1 MGVSTALRSRA
12 AAMGVALTVSVL
24 APVHAWAAAGARE
37 AAGGRA
43 TAGAGTG
50 SATLDRI
57 AATATISLGHRESS
71 VPFSYYDEKHQVVGY
86 SHELALRVAEAV
98 RQALRLPALTIRLVP
113 LTSHN
118 RMPLVVNGTV
128 DLECGSTTHT
138 AEREAQVAFS
148 HSIFIVS
155 TRLLVAADSGI
166 RDFADLSGKTVVVT
180 AGTQAERLL
189 HRYIEQQAA
198 GIHVLAGKD
207 HSDSFRLLASGRAA
221 AFMMDDALLYG
232 ERAKARRPADW
243 QVVGTP
249 MSYEAYACMLR
260 AGDPAFKRVVDDA
273 LARVMRTGEAARLHE
288 RWFRQAIPP
297 RGVNLDWPLS
307 DALAALYREP
317 NDRPAGRP

>member
-1 MGVSTALRSRA
+1 MSWSTALRA
-12 AAMGVALTVSVL
+12 GTAAMGVAWAMA
-24 APVHAWAAAGARE
+24 APGPAAAD
-37 AAGGRA
+37 AAG
-43 TAGAGTG
+43 
-50 SATLDRI
+50 SPTLERI

-98 RQALRLPALTIRLVP
+98 RQSLRLPALTIRLVP
-113 LTSHN
+113 VTSHN
-118 RMPLVVNGTV
+118 RMPLVINGTV

-138 AEREAQVAFS
+138 IEREAKVAFS

-155 TRLLVAADSGI
+155 TRLLVAAGSGI
-166 RDFADLSGKTVVVT
+166 RDFPDLAGKTVVVT

-189 HRYIEQQAA
+189 RRWIEQQSA
-198 GIHVLAGKD
+198 GVHVLAGKD
-207 HSDSFRLLASGRAA
+207 HGDSFRLLASGRAA

-273 LARVMRTGEAARLHE
+273 LARVMRSGEARRLHE
-288 RWFRQAIPP
+288 RWFRQPIPP

-317 NDRPAGRP
+317 NDRPAERP

>member
-1 MGVSTALRSRA
+1 MSVSTALRTWA
-12 AAMGVALTVSVL
+12 AAMGVAVAVAVALPAL
-24 APVHAWAAAGARE
+24 AWAGAAV
-37 AAGGRA
+37 AGS
-43 TAGAGTG
+43 AGTG

-86 SHELALRVAEAV
+86 SHELALHVAEAV
-98 RQALRLPALTIRLVP
+98 RQTLRLPALTIRLVP

-118 RMPLVVNGTV
+118 RMPLVINGTV
-128 DLECGSTTHT
+128 DLECGSTSHT

-148 HSIFIVS
+148 NSIFIVS

-180 AGTQAERLL
+180 AGTQSERLL

-198 GIHVLAGKD
+198 GIRVLSGKD
-207 HSDSFRLLASGRAA
+207 HGDSFRLLAAGRAA

-232 ERAKARRPADW
+232 ERAKASRPADW
-243 QVVGTP
+243 LVVGTP
-249 MSYEAYACMLR
+249 MSHEAYACMLR

-273 LARVMRTGEAARLHE
+273 LARVMRSGEARRLHE
-288 RWFRQAIPP
+288 RWFRQPIPP

-317 NDRPAGRP
+317 NDRPAGGP